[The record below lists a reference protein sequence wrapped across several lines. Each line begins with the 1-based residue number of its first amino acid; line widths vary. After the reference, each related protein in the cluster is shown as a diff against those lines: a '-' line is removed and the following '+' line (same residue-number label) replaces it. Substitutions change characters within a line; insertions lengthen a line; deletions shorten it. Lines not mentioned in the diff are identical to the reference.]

1 MIQALLV
8 DDEES
13 ANSWLAKL
21 LSQFSS
27 VQVVGTATSVTRAEA
42 LLKELE
48 VNTVFLDIEMPRRRG
63 VELFAELNKNIRVVM
78 VTSHNNH
85 ALDAYEL
92 GALDYL
98 LKPVTIKRL
107 TLTVERLIDSLPG
120 QVTPLLDENAQRI
133 QLSSNHGTILLDL
146 DQILWIEARENYS
159 LVHLVQTEPVFIR
172 RSLSEW
178 EQSLVASAFARIDRS
193 TLIHLRRIQS
203 VQWRMPEDSLLS
215 FTGATQQ
222 LLLGRSAAKRLKQFL
237 GEFNARP

>member
-13 ANSWLAKL
+13 ANTWLAKL
-21 LSQFSS
+21 LGQFAT

-63 VELFAELNKNIRVVM
+63 VELFAELSKQIRVVM
-78 VTSHNNH
+78 VTSHNHH
-85 ALDAYEL
+85 ALHAYEL

-107 TLTVERLIDSLPG
+107 SLTVERLMASQAPP
-120 QVTPLLDENAQRI
+120 VTQPEEVFALRIPISTNRGIVMLDP
-133 QLSSNHGTILLDL
+133 

-159 LVHLVQTEPVFIR
+159 QVHLAENEPLFIK
-172 RSLSEW
+172 RSLTEW
-178 EQSLVASAFARIDRS
+178 EQTLTATTFVRLDRS
-193 TLIHLRRIQS
+193 TLIHLGRIQS
-203 VQWRMPEDSLLS
+203 VQWRMPEDSLLF
-215 FTGATQQ
+215 FTGATDQ
-222 LLLGRSAAKRLKQFL
+222 LWLGRSAAKRLKQIL
-237 GEFNARP
+237 AELQG